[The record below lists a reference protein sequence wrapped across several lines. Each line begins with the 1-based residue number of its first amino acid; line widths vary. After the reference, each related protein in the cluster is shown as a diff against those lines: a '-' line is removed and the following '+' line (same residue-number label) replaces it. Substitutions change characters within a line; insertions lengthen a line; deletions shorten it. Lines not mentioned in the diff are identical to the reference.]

1 MKFTLLD
8 GHTVPR
14 WFWPLVL
21 GLNLLLHLPFFNQ
34 PPNSV
39 HVWRQSNTMAVAR
52 NLYEEDMNLL
62 RPRVDRRNE
71 SDGVTG
77 MQFPSYEWL
86 VAGSYKM
93 LGFHEAIPRVV
104 TWLIFA
110 AGVVAF
116 FGLVRLLTGSRWLAA
131 VGAWGLSWS
140 PELFYHSINALPD
153 ILALSA
159 AMAGLYFFLRWYR
172 ERAGLHFWL
181 SLLLTTLAG
190 LTKLQY
196 LVIGFPIAVL
206 ILRDLWQRRLTWR
219 RDAAPL
225 ALFALVTVGC
235 TLAWYAYALR
245 LIEESGLADF
255 GLELRPA
262 TDLGVAIKTLT
273 HNIISDIPEL
283 LINYGNTGLLLIGL
297 FAIWRGRYYR
307 NAWFGP
313 VLVWALALLAYHL
326 IELRQMS
333 VHQYYMLPYLPVL
346 LLPVVIGAG
355 WLARRPR
362 WRPVLALLLLAQPVL
377 AFVRIAPPRWMG
389 GAREVPVELF
399 AAASR
404 AELVGAVPNSAL
416 CVVGPDISG
425 CKFFYFLHKKGF
437 GYNESAQLFQPFIG
451 QQPYLANC
459 IQRGARYLYTNDTTL
474 VGSPQLRPYLGKI
487 IKTVGDFQVVEL
499 RASGAQPDS
508 SFVR

>member
-1 MKFTLLD
+1 MTLTFLD

-14 WFWPLVL
+14 WFWPLLL
-21 GLNLLLHLPFFNQ
+21 GLNLLLHLPFFAQ

-52 NLYEEDMNLL
+52 NLYEEDMNPL
-62 RPRVDRRNE
+62 RPRVDRRND

-77 MQFPSYEWL
+77 MQFPSYEWV
-86 VAGSYKM
+86 VALGYKA

-116 FGLVRLLTGSRWLAA
+116 YALVKLLTSSAWLAA

-159 AMAGLYFFLRWYR
+159 AIAGLYFFLRWYHSR
-172 ERAGLHFWL
+172 LPVLFWL

-190 LTKLQY
+190 MTKLQY

-206 ILRDLWQRRLTWR
+206 IIRDLWQRRLTWR
-219 RDAAPL
+219 RDAVPL
-225 ALFALVTVGC
+225 AVFALVAVGC
-235 TLAWYAYALR
+235 TLSWYAYAVR
-245 LIEESGLADF
+245 LIEQSGLADF

-262 TDLGVAIKTLT
+262 TSVAVAIKTLT
-273 HNIISDIPEL
+273 HNVVSDIPEL
-283 LINYGNTGLLLIGL
+283 LINYANFGLLLLGLVAIG
-297 FAIWRGRYYR
+297 RGRYYR
-307 NAWFGP
+307 SSWFGP

-326 IELRQMS
+326 IELRQMA

-346 LLPVVIGAG
+346 LLPVVLGAG
-355 WLARRPR
+355 WLVRRPR
-362 WRPVLALLLLAQPVL
+362 WRWLLLLLLVAQPVL

-389 GAREVPVELF
+389 GAREVPPELF
-399 AAASR
+399 DAATR
-404 AELVGAVPNSAL
+404 AALDNAVPDSAL
-416 CVVGPDISG
+416 CVVGPDESG

-437 GYNESAQLFQPFIG
+437 GYDESAQLFQPG
-451 QQPYLANC
+451 AGGQPYLATC

-474 VGSPQLRPYLGKI
+474 VADPRLRPYVGQVVKR
-487 IKTVGDFQVVEL
+487 VGDFQVLAL
-499 RASGAQPDS
+499 RPAASPAVTPS
-508 SFVR
+508 R